1 MSEVIDL
8 VREDDVQNERTA
20 GMIRAVNE
28 NYRRMS
34 EAERQAFRK
43 NQNRIRALEEEAR
56 MEEQARQA
64 RMAELWRLFWASFA
78 WAAGSTV
85 LVILAHTA
93 AIAGWVMQIGT
104 TALSLVLGYVVGQT
118 AK

>member
-34 EAERQAFRK
+34 EAERQAFQK

-56 MEEQARQA
+56 MEEQA